1 MGIKTHK
8 KHLYPYKR
16 SAGTSDDHLTRPD
29 MNCLR
34 QFVHVQFM
42 STNDVKHLEPNN
54 KKKFKTRLY
63 PENKKRQ

>member
-29 MNCLR
+29 INCLR
-34 QFVHVQFM
+34 QSVHVQFM
-42 STNDVKHLEPNN
+42 STNDVKHIEPNN
-54 KKKFKTRLY
+54 KKIFKRVSIRKI
-63 PENKKRQ
+63 KKRQ